1 MTESH
6 GEPRRQSVYFVLL
19 PQTLLLDVAGPAE
32 ALRMANRY
40 QDAVRFDLRF
50 VGPRS
55 DVPTSIGLCLTKL
68 APLPR
73 ALPDDAMI
81 VVAGTVD
88 PPGRTGAGPAAAK
101 ASGGEEP
108 LRRAQAAVVA
118 WLRRIVRPSHRL
130 ACICS
135 GALLG
140 ARAGLLDGRAV
151 TTHHSDCDEL
161 RALAPTA
168 RVADD
173 RIFVVDGN
181 VATSAGVTAG
191 LDLMLHLL
199 GEIAGPLCALAVARN
214 MVVYLR
220 RSGADPQLSPWLE
233 GRNHLHPA
241 VHRVQD
247 AITAD
252 PSHSWTLH
260 ELAALAH
267 TSPRHLT
274 RLFARHAG
282 VNPLEYIH
290 HLRVALARDLLAN
303 SQLDLERVAEQA
315 GFGSSRQL
323 RRVWRKYD
331 PLPPSRARNQAASL
345 KA

>member
-1 MTESH
+1 MSGSH
-6 GEPRRQSVYFVLL
+6 GEPRRQAVYFVLL

-40 QDAVRFDLRF
+40 QDRVRFDLRF

-55 DVPTSIGLCLTKL
+55 DPPTSIGLCLTKL

-88 PPGRTGAGPAAAK
+88 PPATGGA
-101 ASGGEEP
+101 EP
-108 LRRAQAAVVA
+108 LRRAQATVIA
-118 WLRRIVRPSHRL
+118 WLRRAVRPGHRL
-130 ACICS
+130 AFICS

-140 ARAGLLDGRAV
+140 ARAGLLDGRTV

-161 RALAPTA
+161 RALAPGA

-199 GEIAGPLCALAVARN
+199 GEMAGELCALAVARN

-247 AITAD
+247 AITAN
-252 PSHSWTLH
+252 PSHPWSLD

-267 TSPRHLT
+267 SSPRHLT
-274 RLFARHAG
+274 RLFAKHAG

-303 SQLDLERVAEQA
+303 SQLDLERVAERA

-323 RRVWRKYD
+323 RRVWRKYN
-331 PLPPSRARNQAASL
+331 PLPPGRARRAPARESADAAR
-345 KA
+345 